1 MPVYTRLMNI
11 AATVSREDWLRK
23 AANNKDNNNSTVV
36 YVESSLTDRL
46 RAVSLFSWTV
56 EQNVRDTQTTTRV
69 TKGARL
75 PPSFLAFRG
84 FAAQR
89 SGHQATGSLRKDQQR
104 VGIPPTTLV
113 RPHASVINYVAADL
127 KDPLKN
133 KTTSTDTKI
142 DSKGTDSCVCIV
154 EMSIMW

>member
-1 MPVYTRLMNI
+1 MT
-11 AATVSREDWLRK
+11 
-23 AANNKDNNNSTVV
+23 
-36 YVESSLTDRL
+36 
-46 RAVSLFSWTV
+46 
-56 EQNVRDTQTTTRV
+56 
-69 TKGARL
+69 
-75 PPSFLAFRG
+75 
-84 FAAQR
+84 
-89 SGHQATGSLRKDQQR
+89 HQATGSLRKDQQR
-104 VGIPPTTLV
+104 VGIPPTPLV

>member
-1 MPVYTRLMNI
+1 MNI

-36 YVESSLTDRL
+36 YVESSLTNRL

-104 VGIPPTTLV
+104 VGIPPTPLV
-113 RPHASVINYVAADL
+113 RPHASL
-127 KDPLKN
+127 TMLLLTSRTHS
-133 KTTSTDTKI
+133 KTKLPVQTPKSTA
-142 DSKGTDSCVCIV
+142 KGQTRVSVLSRCP
-154 EMSIMW
+154 